1 MIWDFEQFSLIS
13 FKIAFSCLV
22 DLTKLNSI
30 KIQKKHHQSLCSSPS
45 HPPTPYVCVCVC
57 VCVCIYIYIYIYIQ
71 SRFKRSIIKICVVL
85 PHIHPP
91 HMCVCVYIYISFVV
105 TTYRCTT
112 RKVTYRDMFL
122 VVAKNFHY

>member
-13 FKIAFSCLV
+13 FKIACSQTFSCLV

-45 HPPTPYVCVCVC
+45 HPPTPYVCV
-57 VCVCIYIYIYIYIQ
+57 
-71 SRFKRSIIKICVVL
+71 
-85 PHIHPP
+85 
-91 HMCVCVYIYISFVV
+91 YISFVV

-122 VVAKNFHY
+122 VVAKNFNYQSMSLVSYLCEPQLIIESGCNYR